1 MIEHDFSTN
10 GSFAV
15 AAIQMLLGMSILF
28 QGILR
33 KHNIF
38 ARLVKLIVP
47 YFYSFSPVALLVY
60 LLYIVSYRLT

>member
-1 MIEHDFSTN
+1 MMEHDFSTN

-15 AAIQMLLGMSILF
+15 AALQMLLGMSILF

-33 KHNIF
+33 KYNIVG
-38 ARLVKLIVP
+38 RLIRLIAP
-47 YFYSFSPVALLVY
+47 YFYSFSPVALLAY

>member
-1 MIEHDFSTN
+1 MMDHDFSTN

-15 AAIQMLLGMSILF
+15 AALQMLLGMSILF

-33 KHNIF
+33 KHNVF
-38 ARLVKLIVP
+38 GRLVRFIEP

-60 LLYIVSYRLT
+60 LLYIVSYRLI

>member
-1 MIEHDFSTN
+1 MEHDFSTN

-28 QGILR
+28 PGMLKKR
-33 KHNIF
+33 TVF
-38 ARLVKLIVP
+38 TRLVRFVLP
-47 YFYSFSPVALLVY
+47 YFYTLSPVVLLVY